1 MVDLQQVIGIVM
13 RHLGVSLFPTAEARD
28 ACEAE
33 LSALLRT
40 DAVLNDPRVRDM
52 AQAAI
57 RQMLDEPNAIK
68 KLFVNPTEPGPR
80 QMVVP
85 TMIGMP
91 VVSDP
96 KVPPGTVELR
106 TPRERVV
113 ISPGEPSG
121 FAPIPDDGKLDE

>member
-57 RQMLDEPNAIK
+57 RQMLDEPTSA
-68 KLFVNPTEPGPR
+68 
-80 QMVVP
+80 
-85 TMIGMP
+85 
-91 VVSDP
+91 
-96 KVPPGTVELR
+96 
-106 TPRERVV
+106 
-113 ISPGEPSG
+113 
-121 FAPIPDDGKLDE
+121 